1 MAKEHEVFLN
11 TIFSKNTTKVI
22 VAEKLGKLLCEKF
35 PETTKANVRKII
47 ENAYNSGIMKCSKPM
62 TFGNNQYAYF
72 SRKRAITYNLFKS
85 TIKEY
90 KPALYRV
97 ITKLFINGG
106 IISENEIIRLSGCNI
121 SNTGHA
127 TTYEN
132 LLSDLRLLNIVNDIN
147 FHNVH
152 LFYLSKW
159 DKAKALIQ
167 LDSYYVKIMNEAT
180 MISLFV
186 NWLRRV
192 NLVDNSVITFRGEG
206 NNFRGIEKNGTIWD
220 IFAFSSSLGIFDY
233 EKLKPAIIVADCC
246 VYTEYDTIDFDGFRE
261 RVNRMVFSTKIIK
274 RRVIPIIF
282 SSKINPVVI
291 VNAKKQNYLIVD
303 LNSLFGKEA
312 INIVTEYNNIKFNYD
327 STIVAQGNNSQQIE
341 SVLSRIEQSS
351 GGDNYGNLKGDL
363 FEYLMRPV
371 FEKIYPTCRIK
382 HRVLINDGDGK
393 YEIDYLIDNDN
404 EYIAV
409 ELKGYKFQYVIPLGK
424 FETVEG
430 RYESNTVKWFL
441 NRTFP
446 KFKEVFGKMPNKKVK
461 FSYIISAQ
469 FDDKALKVLAQKN
482 CSSEKPEKMNCYY
495 DGITLGYLLK
505 ELALDNE
512 MRILK

>member
-11 TIFSKNTTKVI
+11 TIFLKNTTKVI

-35 PETTKANVRKII
+35 PETTKANARKII

-72 SRKRAITYNLFKS
+72 PRKRAITYNLLKS

-106 IISENEIIRLSGCNI
+106 IISENEIIRLSGCNL
-121 SNTGHA
+121 SNPSHA

-147 FHNVH
+147 SHNVH

-159 DKAKALIQ
+159 DKEKAHIQ
-167 LDSYYVKIMNEAT
+167 LDSYHVKIINEAT

-192 NLVDNSVITFRGEG
+192 NFVDNSAITFRGEG
-206 NNFRGIEKNGTIWD
+206 NNFRGIEKNDTIWD

-233 EKLKPAIIVADCC
+233 GKLKPAILVADCC

-261 RVNRMVFSTKIIK
+261 RVNRMVFSTKKTK

-282 SSKINPVVI
+282 
-291 VNAKKQNYLIVD
+291 
-303 LNSLFGKEA
+303 
-312 INIVTEYNNIKFNYD
+312 
-327 STIVAQGNNSQQIE
+327 
-341 SVLSRIEQSS
+341 
-351 GGDNYGNLKGDL
+351 
-363 FEYLMRPV
+363 FE
-371 FEKIYPTCRIK
+371 
-382 HRVLINDGDGK
+382 
-393 YEIDYLIDNDN
+393 
-404 EYIAV
+404 
-409 ELKGYKFQYVIPLGK
+409 
-424 FETVEG
+424 
-430 RYESNTVKWFL
+430 
-441 NRTFP
+441 
-446 KFKEVFGKMPNKKVK
+446 
-461 FSYIISAQ
+461 
-469 FDDKALKVLAQKN
+469 
-482 CSSEKPEKMNCYY
+482 
-495 DGITLGYLLK
+495 
-505 ELALDNE
+505 
-512 MRILK
+512 